1 MTKAHAYL
9 RVSGKGQ
16 VEGDG
21 FTRQL
26 KAIREYAAA
35 HGIKIVN
42 VYREKGVSGA
52 KESADRPAWSE
63 LMTALHA
70 NGVKVVII
78 EKLDRLARDLMVQE
92 TIIADLRKHG
102 FELVSV
108 AEPDLMANDP
118 TRILVRQMMG
128 AVAQYEK
135 SQSVLKL
142 RGARMRKRA
151 KEGRCEGRKPYG
163 YYEDEA
169 AALERLK
176 ALRAEGLGFD
186 RIAARLNEEAIP
198 TRYRKALARGGGQS
212 DIDGKEIAQTCRRIP
227 MGVMALTSQFGLEV
241 RSRPTANG

>member
-35 HGIKIVN
+35 HDIKIVTA
-42 VYREKGVSGA
+42 YQEKGVSGT

-70 NGVKVVII
+70 NGVRTVLI

-92 TIIADLRKHG
+92 TIIADLRRNG

-118 TRILVRQMMG
+118 TRILMRQLMG
-128 AVAQYEK
+128 AVAQYDK
-135 SQSVLKL
+135 SQIVAKL

-163 YYEDEA
+163 FFEGEA
-169 AALERLK
+169 EVLNRLK
-176 ALRAEGLGFD
+176 ALRAEGLGYD
-186 RIAARLNEEAIP
+186 RLAARLNAEHVP
-198 TRYRKALARGGGQS
+198 TRTGRPWHGVVINRILTGKRG
-212 DIDGKEIAQTCRRIP
+212 
-227 MGVMALTSQFGLEV
+227 
-241 RSRPTANG
+241 

>member
-16 VEGDG
+16 VDGDG

-35 HGIKIVN
+35 RDIKIVN
-42 VYREKGVSGA
+42 VYREEGVSGT
-52 KESADRPAWSE
+52 KDSADRPAWSE

-70 NGVKVVII
+70 NGVRVVII

-118 TRILVRQMMG
+118 
-128 AVAQYEK
+128 
-135 SQSVLKL
+135 
-142 RGARMRKRA
+142 RA
-151 KEGRCEGRKPYG
+151 FWC
-163 YYEDEA
+163 
-169 AALERLK
+169 
-176 ALRAEGLGFD
+176 
-186 RIAARLNEEAIP
+186 
-198 TRYRKALARGGGQS
+198 
-212 DIDGKEIAQTCRRIP
+212 GK
-227 MGVMALTSQFGLEV
+227 
-241 RSRPTANG
+241 

>member
-26 KAIREYAAA
+26 KAIREYAAS
-35 HGIKIVN
+35 HDIKIVN
-42 VYREKGVSGA
+42 VYQEEGVSGPM
-52 KESADRPAWSE
+52 ESANRPAWSE
-63 LMTALHA
+63 LMTALHS
-70 NGVKVVII
+70 NGVRVVLI

-92 TIIADLRKHG
+92 TIIGDLRKHG

-135 SQSVLKL
+135 SQIVLKL
-142 RGARMRKRA
+142 RGARLRKRA

-163 YYEDEA
+163 FYAGEDTIF
-169 AALERLK
+169 ERLK
-176 ALRAEGLGFD
+176 ALRATGIGFD
-186 RIAARLNEEAIP
+186 RIAAQLNAEGLP
-198 TRYRKALARGGGQS
+198 TRT
-212 DIDGKEIAQTCRRIP
+212 GKPWHGVVINRI
-227 MGVMALTSQFGLEV
+227 LTGS
-241 RSRPTANG
+241 RSRLRN

>member
-1 MTKAHAYL
+1 MQKAHAYL

-16 VEGDG
+16 VDGDG

-26 KAIREYAAA
+26 KAIKEYASA
-35 HGIKIVN
+35 HDIKIVN
-42 VYREKGVSGA
+42 VYREEGVSGT
-52 KESADRPAWSE
+52 KESVDRPAWSE
-63 LMTALHA
+63 LMTALHS
-70 NGVKVVII
+70 NGVKVVIV

-92 TIIADLRKHG
+92 TIVADMRKHG

-135 SQSVLKL
+135 SQIVLKL

-163 YYEDEA
+163 FYEGEGA
-169 AALERLK
+169 TLERVK
-176 ALRAEGLGFD
+176 ALRTEGLGYD
-186 RIAARLNEEAIP
+186 RIAVRLNEERVP
-198 TRYRKALARGGGQS
+198 TRTGRPWHGVVINRILT
-212 DIDGKEIAQTCRRIP
+212 GKR
-227 MGVMALTSQFGLEV
+227 
-241 RSRPTANG
+241 